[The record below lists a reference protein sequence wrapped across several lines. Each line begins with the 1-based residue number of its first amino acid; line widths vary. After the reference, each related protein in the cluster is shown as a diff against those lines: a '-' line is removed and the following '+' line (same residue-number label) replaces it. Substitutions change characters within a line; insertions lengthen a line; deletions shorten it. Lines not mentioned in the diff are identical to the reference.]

1 MSRENVASHLQ
12 KYRMHLKMMGA
23 ASNLSP
29 DEMMQL
35 HVNGEIADDRRWNES
50 ENRSRW
56 PLSPPGGGGSGRSSP
71 LPPPASVR
79 LWSTASLPLPS
90 SPLSGSNGGGSSSQS
105 LAMPSGI
112 VRSLAAVSA
121 SLAAVNGPLVA
132 SAQQPAMAAA
142 TLGSLLGIPS
152 LGLGS
157 AWSPP
162 AHVAPAVSKQMTVVE
177 TATPV
182 SLAAALLAANGAL
195 SGGME
200 GLEWQLE
207 RLISSQAATVPRI
220 QSGPP
225 DNGRPATCTSG
236 GPPV

>member
-56 PLSPPGGGGSGRSSP
+56 PVSPPAAGSGSGRSSP

-90 SPLSGSNGGGSSSQS
+90 SPLSGNNGGGSSSQS

-112 VRSLAAVSA
+112 VQSLAAVSA
-121 SLAAVNGPLVA
+121 SLAAANGPLVA
-132 SAQQPAMAAA
+132 VAQQPVMTAA
-142 TLGSLLGIPS
+142 TLGNLLGIPS

-162 AHVAPAVSKQMTVVE
+162 APLVAPSVPKQMAVNA
-177 TATPV
+177 ATPV
-182 SLAAALLAANGAL
+182 SLAAALLANGAL
-195 SGGME
+195 SGGIE

-207 RLISSQAATVPRI
+207 RLISSQAASVPRI
-220 QSGPP
+220 QSGT
-225 DNGRPATCTSG
+225 DNGRTATCTA